1 MCFSLQ
7 DTLSEEPAKTS
18 WSYSSENGGRI
29 SKKFINLFADFA
41 SGASIS
47 LRGCKPSAAIF
58 QVKLKTFLIATAFGI
73 IPAVFVVSFFGAGME
88 ELLQT
93 NEALSFTSIF
103 TPKII
108 AALLGLAGLVSA
120 PAIYKNMIRRMEN

>member
-1 MCFSLQ
+1 MEAGFQRNSL
-7 DTLSEEPAKTS
+7 TYLLILRLVPLFPFGAV
-18 WSYSSENGGRI
+18 
-29 SKKFINLFADFA
+29 NLA
-41 SGASIS
+41 
-47 LRGCKPSAAIF
+47 AAIF